1 MKTFYFNIRGLAKR
15 AMLVGLFGLGFA
27 IAGAQTFV
35 YEGVIYK
42 ASGSNLTAQKPGT
55 KVTVGEAGPTEYAGD
70 FVIPE
75 KVEYNGKT
83 YKVTSLGSAFKQQK
97 NLTSMVMSSTVT
109 TLSRGAFQDC
119 VLLSKVVLSP
129 NIVTYSGDI
138 FNNCL
143 ALTEITIPGNAKE
156 LSSKQFKSCKSLKKI
171 VFEDGPTPI
180 ELSAGA
186 FDGGDTLAL
195 EEVVINRAIG
205 SKYTA
210 MDSKPF
216 RGAKALKSVTIGGS
230 FTSVPTSYFENTPAL
245 KSVTFA
251 NATADLGTNVFAN
264 SGLEE
269 ITLPESITVIPSSTF
284 QNCGGLKKVTL
295 GAAVTSIQDM
305 VFLNAPVTEINF
317 PATLTSIGQMA
328 FQNTKLSGALTLPEG
343 LTSLSQKAFANVAG
357 FTSVAL
363 PASLKTYGDGALSG
377 CTSVAKI
384 TVADGNEAYKT
395 DATGALLMTAD
406 GTELKAY
413 APASGMKAITGDYTT
428 VAPYAAYHATALES
442 VDLKACK
449 NWGDEAFR
457 GTGIKAL
464 SLAGNVGR
472 YVAADCANLEELT
485 IAGGEIPYGVAMND
499 TKLVKVN
506 LDKNVTT
513 IKQDAFKGCSALKSL
528 DLGAILS
535 ILETD
540 CFAGAGITNLTVAAA
555 NPAAMAPGVFTAE
568 SGITVTVPVDLV
580 DTYKNAGGW
589 NVLNIVGDANLA
601 SGPADMGMPAGLYYA
616 SPDGTLRVH
625 YADGSDNTYDVGGV
639 PHTFQLAQFKD
650 RIYGAS
656 AGKKFVYSATGAVDG
671 DGKLFYISKVGGQVF
686 QAVVLDNTGNNAYK
700 DPFGI
705 YIYGDTLYVNDRNVC
720 IRKIAADAIALP
732 QDYPSWM
739 ENNWMGFYNAEW
751 SYGCIKAGW
760 AITQS
765 ENDKGEPE
773 PLYWVGMKFSGNGI
787 YRFKQKDIGTP
798 GAPAAKPEKSVFIN
812 QMNPIFTTFYLDEA
826 HNQMYIYMEIGGANE
841 ENWTKAGV
849 YRIDLAK
856 LEANPE
862 PATIEEVG
870 ILVDG
875 APVLWEGSGVT
886 EHVGI
891 SQFAPDEKG
900 EYLYWCYR
908 APSAEEAAT
917 TEAQTYAE
925 AKTSGKYIA
934 ADKYDAANPLHQT
947 GIKRVKLGAENPVV
961 EMVVPGAEGYGIIP
975 VNYEGSTNPD
985 NGVENVIVAD
995 EAPIVSYANG
1005 QLTVAEAA
1013 TVSVYNAAG
1022 TLVAHAALGAGQ
1034 SMNVSNLEKGVY
1046 VAVAGSKAV
1055 KFVK

>member
-1 MKTFYFNIRGLAKR
+1 
-15 AMLVGLFGLGFA
+15 MLVGLVGLGFA
-27 IAGAQTFV
+27 TASAQTFV

-83 YKVTSLGSAFKQQK
+83 YKVTSLGNAFKQQGK
-97 NLTSMVMSSTVT
+97 LTSIVMSSTVT
-109 TLSRGAFQDC
+109 TLNRGAFQYDS
-119 VLLSKVVLSP
+119 LLTKVVLSP
-129 NIVTYSGDI
+129 NIVTYAGDL
-138 FNNCL
+138 FGNCVS
-143 ALTEITIPGNAKE
+143 LTEITIPGKAKE
-156 LSSKQFKSCKSLKKI
+156 LSSKQFKGCKSLKKV
-171 VFEDGPTPI
+171 VFEDGTTPL

-186 FDGGDTLAL
+186 FDGADTLTI

-216 RGAKALKSVTIGGS
+216 RGAKALKSVTIGGT
-230 FTSVPTSYFENTPAL
+230 FTSIPTSYFENATGL
-245 KSVTFA
+245 KSVTFN
-251 NATADLGTNVFAN
+251 NAPTELGTNVFAN

-269 ITLPESITVIPSSTF
+269 ITLPESITTIPASTF
-284 QNCGGLKKVTL
+284 QNSGNLRKVTL
-295 GAAVTSIQDM
+295 GSAVTSIQDM
-305 VFLNAPVTEINF
+305 AFLNTPLTEINI
-317 PATLTSIGQMA
+317 PATLASIGQMA
-328 FQNTKLSGALTLPEG
+328 FQNTKLSGVLVLPEA
-343 LTSLSQKAFANVAG
+343 LTSLGQKAFAGNVG

-363 PASLKTYGDGALSG
+363 PASLKSYGDGALMG
-377 CTSVAKI
+377 CNAITKI
-384 TVADGNEAYKT
+384 TVGAGCEAFKT

-413 APASGMKAITGDYTT
+413 APASGLKAITGDFTT
-428 VAPYAAYHATALES
+428 VAPYAAYQASALES
-442 VDLKACK
+442 VDLKSCK
-449 NWGDEAFR
+449 TWGDESFR
-457 GTGIKAL
+457 GTGIK
-464 SLAGNVGR
+464 SLAVAGNVGR

-485 IAGGEIPYGVAMND
+485 IAGAEIPFGIALNA
-499 TKLVKVN
+499 TKLAKVN
-506 LDKNVTT
+506 LDKTVTT
-513 IKQDAFKGCSALKSL
+513 VKQDAFKGCTALKSL
-528 DLGAILS
+528 DLGTLLS

-555 NPAAMAPGVFTAE
+555 NPAAMAPGVFTE
-568 SGITVTVPVDLV
+568 NSGITVTVPVDLV

-601 SGPADMGMPAGLYYA
+601 GGPADMGMPAGLYYA

-625 YADGSDNTYDVGGV
+625 YADGKDDSYDVGGV
-639 PHTFQLAQFKD
+639 PHTFQLAQFKN

-656 AGKKFVYSATGAVDG
+656 AGKKFVYSTTGSVDG
-671 DGKLFYISKVGGQVF
+671 DGKLFYISQVGGQIF
-686 QAVVLDNTGNNAYK
+686 QAVVLDNAGNNAYK

-739 ENNWMGFYNAEW
+739 ENNWMGFYNSEW
-751 SYGCIKAGW
+751 SYGCIKSGW

-773 PLYWVGMKFSGNGI
+773 PLYWVGMKFNGNGI
-787 YRFKQKDIGTP
+787 YRFKQKDIGTAQAA
-798 GAPAAKPEKSVFIN
+798 GAKPEKSVFLN

-826 HNQMYIYMEIGGANE
+826 NKQMYIYMEIAGTE
-841 ENWTKAGV
+841 DKWTKGGV
-849 YRIDLAK
+849 YRLDLDK

-862 PATIEEVG
+862 PATLDEVG
-870 ILVDG
+870 ILIDG
-875 APVLWEGSGVT
+875 SPVKYEGSST
-886 EHVGI
+886 NEHVGI

-908 APSAEEAAT
+908 APTAEEAAT
-917 TEAQTYAE
+917 TESQTYTEARKSGKYHWAQTY
-925 AKTSGKYIA
+925 
-934 ADKYDAANPLHQT
+934 DASNPLHQT
-947 GIKRVKLGAENPVV
+947 GIKRVKLGTENPVV

-975 VNYEGSTNPD
+975 VNYEGSTKPEG
-985 NGVENVIVAD
+985 GVEDVIVSN
-995 EAPIVSYANG
+995 EAPVVSYANG
-1005 QLTVAEAA
+1005 QLTVTETA
-1013 TVSVYNAAG
+1013 TVSVYNASGA
-1022 TLVAHAALGAGQ
+1022 LVAHAVLGAGQ

-1046 VAVAGSKAV
+1046 VAVAGANAV